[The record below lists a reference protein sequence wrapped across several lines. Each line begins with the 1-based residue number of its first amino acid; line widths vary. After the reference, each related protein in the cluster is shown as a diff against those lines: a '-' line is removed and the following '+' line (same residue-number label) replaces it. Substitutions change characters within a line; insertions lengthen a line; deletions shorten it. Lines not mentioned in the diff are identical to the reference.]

1 MCRLG
6 PGLRFGP
13 GAADKAATPPKGR
26 TVRSLNLNLGRL
38 RHSGYYMMAG
48 SLRGPGQAAQVEV
61 PLGHCRSSLTRR
73 LTLDGAPQWLCKLTE
88 AATMRTIF
96 SGLAS
101 AKLCSH
107 LTHLSSFRIVFLEV
121 VLVIR
126 SSYLVRHCGR
136 ASAVTV
142 TGRT

>member
-1 MCRLG
+1 
-6 PGLRFGP
+6 
-13 GAADKAATPPKGR
+13 
-26 TVRSLNLNLGRL
+26 
-38 RHSGYYMMAG
+38 MMAG

-61 PLGHCRSSLTRR
+61 PLGHCRSSLTGR
-73 LTLDGAPQWLCKLTE
+73 LTLDIEVVTGAPGTWLCKLTE
-88 AATMRTIF
+88 AATMRMIF

-107 LTHLSSFRIVFLEV
+107 LTHLSSFRIVILEV
-121 VLVIR
+121 VLGIR
-126 SSYLVRHCGR
+126 SSYLVRHGGR